1 MDQSG
6 RRKQKIHK
14 TQKDTQHYLVC
25 ADYWKVISVV
35 CFVNCKS
42 GCYYDKLQRAP
53 PTGEVLQDYKLGGA
67 IMPNKMDKELKRK
80 FGAYLKVAIL
90 NAKKEYLI
98 ELNKIIKTET
108 SLDEVDSIEDK
119 AAERML
125 ENVCIDYKIKDG
137 EEFHA
142 RDVLNS
148 IEDPTLY
155 SAISALNTLQIEI
168 LVLRCIG
175 SKTFREIGEL
185 VEISELHA
193 KDIYFNTLTKLRKII
208 GEK

>member
-1 MDQSG
+1 MPD
-6 RRKQKIHK
+6 KI
-14 TQKDTQHYLVC
+14 
-25 ADYWKVISVV
+25 
-35 CFVNCKS
+35 
-42 GCYYDKLQRAP
+42 
-53 PTGEVLQDYKLGGA
+53 
-67 IMPNKMDKELKRK
+67 DKELKRK

-98 ELNKIIKTET
+98 GQTKIIKTET
-108 SLDEVDSIEDK
+108 SLYEVDSIEDE

-125 ENVCIDYKIKDG
+125 ENVCIDYKIEDG

-155 SAISALNTLQIEI
+155 SAIAALNTLRIEI

-175 SKTFREIGEL
+175 EKSFREIGEL
-185 VEISELHA
+185 TGISDLHA
-193 KDIYFNTLTKLRKII
+193 KDLYFNTIAKLRKII
-208 GEK
+208 GDR

>member
-1 MDQSG
+1 
-6 RRKQKIHK
+6 
-14 TQKDTQHYLVC
+14 
-25 ADYWKVISVV
+25 
-35 CFVNCKS
+35 
-42 GCYYDKLQRAP
+42 
-53 PTGEVLQDYKLGGA
+53 
-67 IMPNKMDKELKRK
+67 MPNKMDKELKRK
-80 FGAYLKVAIL
+80 FGAYLKVSIL

-148 IEDPTLY
+148 IDDPTLY

-175 SKTFREIGEL
+175 KKTFREIGKL
-185 VEISELHA
+185 VGRSELQA
-193 KDIYFNTLTKLRKII
+193 KKHIFQYTYKTKKNHRRKIDMGFRELLNRAKTMDDTAMVQI
-208 GEK
+208 IELYNPLLYKYANVNSQFDQDLYEEFVYRLIICVVKFPY

>member
-1 MDQSG
+1 MPD
-6 RRKQKIHK
+6 KI
-14 TQKDTQHYLVC
+14 
-25 ADYWKVISVV
+25 
-35 CFVNCKS
+35 
-42 GCYYDKLQRAP
+42 
-53 PTGEVLQDYKLGGA
+53 
-67 IMPNKMDKELKRK
+67 DKELKRK

-98 ELNKIIKTET
+98 GQTKIIKTET
-108 SLDEVDSIEDK
+108 SLDEVDSIEDE

-125 ENVCIDYKIKDG
+125 ENVCIDYKIEDG

-193 KDIYFNTLTKLRKII
+193 KDIFQYTYKTKKNHRRKINMGFSELLNRAKTMDDTAMVQI
-208 GEK
+208 LELYNPLLYKYANVNSRFDQDLYEEFVYRLIICVVKFPY

>member
-1 MDQSG
+1 MPD
-6 RRKQKIHK
+6 KI
-14 TQKDTQHYLVC
+14 
-25 ADYWKVISVV
+25 
-35 CFVNCKS
+35 
-42 GCYYDKLQRAP
+42 
-53 PTGEVLQDYKLGGA
+53 
-67 IMPNKMDKELKRK
+67 DKELKRK

-98 ELNKIIKTET
+98 GQTKIIKTET
-108 SLDEVDSIEDK
+108 SLDEVDSIEDE

-125 ENVCIDYKIKDG
+125 ENVCIDYKIEDG

-208 GEK
+208 GEKFSELLNRAKTMDDTAMVQILELYNPLLYKYANVNSRFDQDLYEEFVYRLIICVVKFPY

>member
-1 MDQSG
+1 M
-6 RRKQKIHK
+6 
-14 TQKDTQHYLVC
+14 
-25 ADYWKVISVV
+25 
-35 CFVNCKS
+35 
-42 GCYYDKLQRAP
+42 
-53 PTGEVLQDYKLGGA
+53 
-67 IMPNKMDKELKRK
+67 
-80 FGAYLKVAIL
+80 
-90 NAKKEYLI
+90 
-98 ELNKIIKTET
+98 
-108 SLDEVDSIEDK
+108 DEVDSIEDE

-125 ENVCIDYKIKDG
+125 ENVCIDYKIEDG

-142 RDVLNS
+142 RDEVNS

>member
-1 MDQSG
+1 MP
-6 RRKQKIHK
+6 KII
-14 TQKDTQHYLVC
+14 Q
-25 ADYWKVISVV
+25 I
-35 CFVNCKS
+35 
-42 GCYYDKLQRAP
+42 R
-53 PTGEVLQDYKLGGA
+53 GA

-80 FGAYLKVAIL
+80 FGAYLKVSIL

-148 IEDPTLY
+148 IDDPTLY

-175 SKTFREIGEL
+175 KKTFREIGKL
-185 VEISELHA
+185 VGRSELQA
-193 KDIYFNTLTKLRKII
+193 KNIYFNTLTKLRKII

>member
-1 MDQSG
+1 
-6 RRKQKIHK
+6 
-14 TQKDTQHYLVC
+14 
-25 ADYWKVISVV
+25 
-35 CFVNCKS
+35 
-42 GCYYDKLQRAP
+42 
-53 PTGEVLQDYKLGGA
+53 
-67 IMPNKMDKELKRK
+67 MPNKMDKELKRK

-108 SLDEVDSIEDK
+108 SLDEVDSIKDR

-142 RDVLNS
+142 RDILNS
-148 IEDPTLY
+148 IDDPTLY

-168 LVLRCIG
+168 LVLRCVG
-175 SKTFREIGEL
+175 KKTFREIGKL
-185 VEISELHA
+185 VGTGEAREADIGIAGGKGEAVLFIHGQPIKKLTGDNILDQFMEEI
-193 KDIYFNTLTKLRKII
+193 YKI
-208 GEK
+208 

>member
-1 MDQSG
+1 MLWGLQQQM
-6 RRKQKIHK
+6 KFC
-14 TQKDTQHYLVC
+14 LE
-25 ADYWKVISVV
+25 APAYWQV
-35 CFVNCKS
+35 
-42 GCYYDKLQRAP
+42 
-53 PTGEVLQDYKLGGA
+53 
-67 IMPNKMDKELKRK
+67 
-80 FGAYLKVAIL
+80 
-90 NAKKEYLI
+90 
-98 ELNKIIKTET
+98 
-108 SLDEVDSIEDK
+108 
-119 AAERML
+119 
-125 ENVCIDYKIKDG
+125 IDYKIEDG

>member
-1 MDQSG
+1 MPD
-6 RRKQKIHK
+6 KI
-14 TQKDTQHYLVC
+14 
-25 ADYWKVISVV
+25 
-35 CFVNCKS
+35 
-42 GCYYDKLQRAP
+42 
-53 PTGEVLQDYKLGGA
+53 
-67 IMPNKMDKELKRK
+67 DKELKRK

-98 ELNKIIKTET
+98 GQTKIIKTET
-108 SLDEVDSIEDK
+108 SLDEVDSIEDE

-125 ENVCIDYKIKDG
+125 ENVYIDYKIEDG

-155 SAISALNTLQIEI
+155 SAIAALNTLRIEI

-175 SKTFREIGEL
+175 EKSFREIGEL
-185 VEISELHA
+185 NGISDLHA
-193 KDIYFNTLTKLRKII
+193 KDLYFNTIAKLRKII
-208 GEK
+208 GDR

>member
-1 MDQSG
+1 MPD
-6 RRKQKIHK
+6 KI
-14 TQKDTQHYLVC
+14 
-25 ADYWKVISVV
+25 
-35 CFVNCKS
+35 
-42 GCYYDKLQRAP
+42 
-53 PTGEVLQDYKLGGA
+53 
-67 IMPNKMDKELKRK
+67 DKELKRK

-98 ELNKIIKTET
+98 GQTKIIKTET
-108 SLDEVDSIEDK
+108 SLDEVDSIEDE

-125 ENVCIDYKIKDG
+125 ENVCIDYKIEDG

-155 SAISALNTLQIEI
+155 SAISALYTLQIEI